1 MADNIVRQLCVEFRK
16 KRVFAAKAAE
26 TVVENANIHE
36 KLQKS
41 KFEKYLDVK
50 SKIAREDIHQLE
62 MEKEQQ
68 LLVDAEQE
76 MTAAQ
81 QSASDAE
88 KRVQMRVAEVK
99 SKATALRRSE
109 LDSDRG
115 QSMKDMYDDMIDQ
128 LSQLHTGSRH
138 SHRNF
143 LMNKRRMMEEQG
155 VLEVFD

>member
-1 MADNIVRQLCVEFRK
+1 MRDAECYS
-16 KRVFAAKAAE
+16 AE

-50 SKIAREDIHQLE
+50 SKIAREDIYQLK

-81 QSASDAE
+81 QSIP
-88 KRVQMRVAEVK
+88 
-99 SKATALRRSE
+99 
-109 LDSDRG
+109 DRDT
-115 QSMKDMYDDMIDQ
+115 KKFF
-128 LSQLHTGSRH
+128 
-138 SHRNF
+138 N
-143 LMNKRRMMEEQG
+143 E
-155 VLEVFD
+155 